1 MKITVNLALACLF
14 LCTGTASFSK
24 DPPVPRKV
32 VSGEAFRAGI
42 SKLNGKQIG
51 APITAD
57 GVVCHKLGRVN
68 YFIVTGVDSK
78 TGGMFCHMH

>member
-1 MKITVNLALACLF
+1 VTGLAARDLARPSRSS
-14 LCTGTASFSK
+14 ASSI
-24 DPPVPRKV
+24 
-32 VSGEAFRAGI
+32 RAGI

-51 APITAD
+51 APISAD
-57 GVVCHKLGRVN
+57 GVVCHKLGRAN